1 MIPAKFGYVAPGSVA
16 DVVDLLAERGDEV
29 KLMAGGQSLVPLL
42 RLRFASPETI
52 VDLRAVDELR
62 AVEDLGQVHRVGAMV
77 THREFLESPVA
88 QSWGAVR
95 DAGWDLA
102 DPLVRN
108 RGTFGGSLAHAD
120 PAGDWPAVA
129 LALGATLR
137 VRSSSGTRE
146 IRADD
151 FFTDL
156 FTTALAENEL
166 LTHIDIPK
174 PAPGTRSAYL
184 KVPHP
189 ASGYPVVGLGVSL
202 AVENGV
208 CRAARVALTGVAV
221 TPVRASK
228 AEAFLEGKP
237 LTAETLAEAAAVSAS
252 GIDVIGDSY
261 APEDYRRHLI
271 EVVAGRVLDRA
282 VLN

>member
-137 VRSSSGTRE
+137 VQSSSGTRE

>member
-16 DVVDLLAERGDEV
+16 EVVDLLAERGDEV

-42 RLRFASPETI
+42 RLRFVSPETI

-62 AVEDLGQVHRVGAMV
+62 TEEDLGQAYRVGAMV
-77 THREFLESPVA
+77 THREFMESPVA

-221 TPVRASK
+221 TPVRAGK

-237 LTAETLAEAAAVSAS
+237 LTPETLAEAAAVSAS

>member
-137 VRSSSGTRE
+137 VQSSSGTRE

-221 TPVRASK
+221 TPVRASE

-252 GIDVIGDSY
+252 GIDVIGDAY

>member
-62 AVEDLGQVHRVGAMV
+62 TVEDLGQVHRVGAMV

>member
-16 DVVDLLAERGDEV
+16 EVVDLLAERGDEV

-77 THREFLESPVA
+77 THREFIESPVA
-88 QSWGAVR
+88 QSWGVVR

-237 LTAETLAEAAAVSAS
+237 LTPETLAEAAAVSAS

>member
-62 AVEDLGQVHRVGAMV
+62 TVEDLGQVHRVGAMV

-137 VRSSSGTRE
+137 VQSSSGTRE